1 MLDQSLRIA
10 ILELHKKGNG
20 IRAIARAMKLSRGAV
35 REVVRASTAEVP
47 PPIKGS
53 NTTSPGLE
61 NVAITSRTKSG
72 ANRAG

>member
-35 REVVRASTAEVP
+35 REVVRAASAEVP
-47 PPIKGS
+47 RVILSVSTLFDGVVIDLLD
-53 NTTSPGLE
+53 GR
-61 NVAITSRTKSG
+61 SRSRS
-72 ANRAG
+72 RAL